1 MRQGVFTS
9 LSSSYFQAAKNVYFF
24 VGEVSW
30 LVKPFALIFAMGFS
44 AALFPVGLVF
54 WVLIFLDHLGSTTD
68 TIRMSIIHAM
78 EEHSWRISDSFGA
91 FLFRPVILV
100 FISPLFIASLAIP
113 KVSSSAWVN
122 LAEEEVKNIIS
133 GSGAFK
139 RINTILWSATS
150 RLFIY
155 VSNAPLLI
163 KPVAAMIAVVYSLVL
178 IGLGAIFIFFIP
190 LDWISQMIESIRQG
204 VVRFVESKKEQ
215 IKYDGGAFLFAP
227 ALLVILSPVFL
238 AAILVP
244 KFGTQLFDI
253 NVT

>member
-1 MRQGVFTS
+1 MRQGIFTS
-9 LSSSYFQAAKNVYFF
+9 LSRSYFQAAKNVYFF

-30 LVKPFALIFAMGFS
+30 LIKPFAFILAEGFS
-44 AALFPVGLVF
+44 VALFPVGLVF
-54 WVLIFLDHLGSTTD
+54 WALIFLDHLGNTTD

-78 EEHSWRISDSFGA
+78 EEHSWRISDSFVA

-178 IGLGAIFIFFIP
+178 IGLEAIFIFFIP
-190 LDWISQMIESIRQG
+190 FDWISQMIESIRQG
-204 VVRFVESKKEQ
+204 VVRFVENKKEQ
-215 IKYDGGAFLFAP
+215 IKYDSGAFLFAP
-227 ALLVILSPVFL
+227 TLLVILSPLFL

-253 NVT
+253 DVT